1 MKTLLLF
8 PNQLFNINVLKNMLK
23 NVVKENQTINIL
35 LYEHPK
41 YFQEYNYHK
50 SKLVF
55 HRATMCAYFDML
67 KTKNFNIKYIEY
79 NEKINIKTDII
90 IIDPTDFD
98 VLDNIEKYTKKH
110 KLNLEILE
118 SPLFIFSKSDLDE
131 YIKTTDKPYFN
142 TTFYKWAR
150 QYKNILM
157 NNNKPYGGK
166 WSFDTENRLP
176 FEKSYKEKEIKFIE
190 NSYIKEATQY
200 IEKNFLN
207 NPGNINIFLP
217 INHKDAEKY
226 YDIFLKDRLKNFG
239 SYEDAI
245 SPDVMI
251 GYHSGISALLN
262 IGLLNPLDVIEKA
275 VEKKS
280 SIKIQSIEG
289 FIRQILSWREYVRF
303 LYINE
308 HKKFNK
314 MNFLN
319 HNHKLKK
326 VWYTGETKITPVDN
340 VIKKALNISYAHH
353 IERLMIIGNFML
365 LMMIKPKDVLKWFL
379 EIISIDAYEWVM
391 EPNVYGMSQHSVGQL
406 MMNRPYFSSSN
417 YIFKMSTYK
426 KSHQYEK
433 IILENIE
440 YEWYEIWDALY
451 YNFINVHKTY
461 LKSIYATANAV
472 FILNKKTETEKKKLF
487 KLAKLYMD
495 KY

>member
-1 MKTLLLF
+1 MKTLLLL
-8 PNQLFNINVLKNMLK
+8 PNQLFSINTLKDVLKCDLK
-23 NVVKENQTINIL
+23 DNFNIL

-41 YFQEYNYHK
+41 YFEKYNYHK

-55 HRATMCAYFDML
+55 HRATMCAYYDML
-67 KTKNFNIKYIEY
+67 KKKSFKIKYLRY
-79 NEKINIKTDII
+79 NEKFDIRTDTI
-90 IIDPTDFD
+90 IIDPIDFD
-98 VLDNIEKYTKKH
+98 VLEDIEKYTNQH
-110 KLNLEILE
+110 KLNLDIFE
-118 SPLFIFSKSDLDE
+118 SPLFIFSKSELNE

-142 TTFYKWAR
+142 ATFYKWAR

-157 NNNKPYGGK
+157 DNGKPCGGK
-166 WSFDTENRLP
+166 WSFDTENRSP
-176 FEKSYKEKEIKFIE
+176 FEKSYKEKEIKFI
-190 NSYIKEATQY
+190 NNAYITEATQY
-200 IEKNFLN
+200 IQKYFPN

-217 INHKDAEKY
+217 ISHKDAEKY
-226 YDIFLKDRLKNFG
+226 YDTFLENRLKNFG
-239 SYEDAI
+239 IYEDAI
-245 SPDVMI
+245 SQDVMI

-262 IGLLNPLDVIEKA
+262 IGLLNPMDVIEKSL
-275 VEKKS
+275 EKKT
-280 SIKIQSIEG
+280 SINIQSIEG
-289 FIRQILSWREYVRF
+289 FIRQILSWREYVRL

-308 HKKFNK
+308 HAKFNK

-319 HNHKLKK
+319 HTHKLKK
-326 VWYTGETKITPVDN
+326 VWYTGETRILPIDN

-426 KSHQYEK
+426 KSHNYEK
-433 IILENIE
+433 ITLGNIE

-451 YNFINVHKTY
+451 YNFINVHKNY
-461 LKSIYATANAV
+461 LKSIYSTANAV
-472 FILNKKTETEKKKLF
+472 SILNKKTETEKNKLF
-487 KLAKLYMD
+487 KLASLYMY